1 MFLYFKTLFF
11 ATTMVLKDNLH
22 VFPVFSVL
30 FSSLK
35 NDDLKSL
42 LLLLM
47 GKLEKWGENESF
59 LLMITTHMQTTKN
72 NYSWSFLHMVVPRKE
87 RGPNGHGL
95 TQWSEVQMKGE
106 KRTSVIIHDI
116 SEGM

>member
-1 MFLYFKTLFF
+1 
-11 ATTMVLKDNLH
+11 
-22 VFPVFSVL
+22 
-30 FSSLK
+30 
-35 NDDLKSL
+35 
-42 LLLLM
+42 
-47 GKLEKWGENESF
+47 
-59 LLMITTHMQTTKN
+59 
-72 NYSWSFLHMVVPRKE
+72 MVVPRKE